1 MSLRINQNI
10 SAMQGHYYMQLNE
23 SNFNKEI
30 ERLSSGL
37 RINRAA
43 DDPAGLVI
51 SEKYRAQVDGLQQ
64 AINNA
69 KDGIG
74 MVQTAEGALDE
85 ATKLLRN
92 MRTLALHAANAGPN
106 DAASVQADQDQISS
120 EIASLTRIAE
130 RTKFGSK
137 SLLDGSLGVSGS
149 SSNSNVSFVG
159 ATADT
164 KAGTYAVAVTT
175 AAAQGVTKTG
185 ALKYTNHSGTAVTA
199 AAAGGTTAGTIAF
212 TSTNIQ
218 KDGANLS
225 VTLDV
230 ATTDTQA
237 TVVNKINQ
245 NETLKALG
253 ITARVEGTGQTSIK
267 IESDTI
273 GTIGMDI
280 TDGTGMDMGANLGIA
295 DATTMTQATVDS
307 SNAST
312 KKMGTSENMY
322 FRDTSSTKVATVSI
336 SAGQTVSSLV
346 SSLSS
351 GLSSNGINASA
362 SFDSSNGLI
371 AITSG
376 QYGSSTN
383 TTLEMKVSKDGT
395 DSNLGLA
402 AATVAGT
409 WYNLANGNTISASG
423 GTAGADIAGTIAGTA
438 ATGKGNTLE
447 DTTFGNE
454 SYGLKVSAQGTG
466 ISSYVTVT
474 KSSLS
479 FQVGAF
485 AGQTVETEIN
495 SVKADQLG
503 LGSGTSTAS
512 VADINVNTNAGAND
526 AISVLD
532 KAISDLSTMRGKL
545 GSFQKDVLES
555 TVNNLGV
562 AKTNLAS
569 SESLIR
575 DADMAQE
582 MLAFSKAQILQQ
594 TGMAMLA
601 QANSAPQQ
609 IMSLFRG

>member
-1 MSLRINQNI
+1 
-10 SAMQGHYYMQLNE
+10 
-23 SNFNKEI
+23 
-30 ERLSSGL
+30 
-37 RINRAA
+37 
-43 DDPAGLVI
+43 
-51 SEKYRAQVDGLQQ
+51 
-64 AINNA
+64 
-69 KDGIG
+69 
-74 MVQTAEGALDE
+74 
-85 ATKLLRN
+85 
-92 MRTLALHAANAGPN
+92 
-106 DAASVQADQDQISS
+106 
-120 EIASLTRIAE
+120 
-130 RTKFGSK
+130 
-137 SLLDGSLGVSGS
+137 
-149 SSNSNVSFVG
+149 
-159 ATADT
+159 
-164 KAGTYAVAVTT
+164 
-175 AAAQGVTKTG
+175 
-185 ALKYTNHSGTAVTA
+185 
-199 AAAGGTTAGTIAF
+199 
-212 TSTNIQ
+212 
-218 KDGANLS
+218 
-225 VTLDV
+225 
-230 ATTDTQA
+230 
-237 TVVNKINQ
+237 
-245 NETLKALG
+245 
-253 ITARVEGTGQTSIK
+253 
-267 IESDTI
+267 
-273 GTIGMDI
+273 
-280 TDGTGMDMGANLGIA
+280 
-295 DATTMTQATVDS
+295 
-307 SNAST
+307 
-312 KKMGTSENMY
+312 
-322 FRDTSSTKVATVSI
+322 VATVSI
-336 SAGQTVSSLV
+336 AAGQTVSSLV

-351 GLSSNGINASA
+351 GLSSNGINASV

-371 AITSG
+371 AITNG
-376 QYGSSTN
+376 QYGTAAN

-395 DSNLGLA
+395 DSNLGFSA
-402 AATVAGT
+402 GTVAGT
-409 WYNLANGNTISASG
+409 WYNLANGNTISNAG

-609 IMSLFRG
+609 IMSLFKG